1 MPVVGVLPRTER
13 QPAGLIARPAKQ
25 GRAVRPAHMPQIKK
39 KTPPDKL
46 RELLFMP
53 VVGVSR
59 ALSDSPQG

>member
-1 MPVVGVLPRTER
+1 MYEFDLGILNSER
-13 QPAGLIARPAKQ
+13 AYDANTVA
-25 GRAVRPAHMPQIKK
+25 
-39 KTPPDKL
+39 DKL

>member
-1 MPVVGVLPRTER
+1 ML
-13 QPAGLIARPAKQ
+13 
-25 GRAVRPAHMPQIKK
+25 QIKK